1 MEASTISSA
10 LRRIS
15 HVCQQNTLQ
24 LLTTGTVLTIIKCTR
39 DLWASNVTHCL
50 WLQPR
55 GGWWRYYEL
64 CIHMNWGDCIVL
76 YDHMGFTRPCVGCT
90 LFSCHLSWHCTQHKK
105 QQYIVFNPSCF
116 FFFLASEGIVVML
129 LSLLYLFQFYKMS
142 LFTIPSCLHCT
153 LEALHNG
160 SFFDRVDQSIR
171 GDYWLSLFYFLLR
184 CVLFIVQPYAL
195 FCKRFPNRR
204 ILVDLIDSC
213 VLFYADLQG
222 ELNQHLQQFTP

>member
-1 MEASTISSA
+1 MHKRSVSVK
-10 LRRIS
+10 R
-15 HVCQQNTLQ
+15 NTLP
-24 LLTTGTVLTIIKCTR
+24 
-39 DLWASNVTHCL
+39 

-105 QQYIVFNPSCF
+105 QQYIVFNPSRF

-160 SFFDRVDQSIR
+160 SFFDRVDQSI
-171 GDYWLSLFYFLLR
+171 
-184 CVLFIVQPYAL
+184 
-195 FCKRFPNRR
+195 KRVSWTR
-204 ILVDLIDSC
+204 DSC
-213 VLFYADLQG
+213 NSRLPLHWVSCYSSCSIEEVKKKKREADG
-222 ELNQHLQQFTP
+222 P